1 METRKSTGKHLAPRV
16 FLDII
21 YVLDQDVSF
30 WGRRKVIWMDTNI
43 GNKLVNVFL
52 PKTDCKNSYAE
63 SNATKRNLKHHRL
76 PRNPRRKKR
85 MLFS

>member
-1 METRKSTGKHLAPRV
+1 
-16 FLDII
+16 
-21 YVLDQDVSF
+21 
-30 WGRRKVIWMDTNI
+30 MDGYKY

-63 SNATKRNLKHHRL
+63 SNATKRNLKLHHL
-76 PRNPRRKKR
+76 PKNPRRKKR